1 MSHCDRLN
9 FYCDRASVCFRR
21 SSPQTVARHHCP
33 DCHPDP
39 ATDHRSPRYRLSM
52 EAGPCSQGTT
62 YQTQPHQGRV
72 RRGWI
77 LCDDGLVSQVKQGP
91 WTLISIARLSVLS
104 PEHVTTKPGLS
115 RSTIWQLSIIVFVTF
130 EMWNFNLVSFE
141 FLLKSAFNFPF
152 FVNNTIFKKKIEL
165 QINLFLFLFI
175 FNFNSIGSSCHGIG
189 SSFFHIKLNKRP
201 TGQQ

>member
-1 MSHCDRLN
+1 MLNTKIRVWDIKFSFLMSHCDRLN

-21 SSPQTVARHHCP
+21 CSPQTVARHHCP

-62 YQTQPHQGRV
+62 YQTQHHQGRV

-77 LCDDGLVSQVKQGP
+77 LCDDGLVSQVKQRP

-130 EMWNFNLVSFE
+130 RDVKFQSC
-141 FLLKSAFNFPF
+141 
-152 FVNNTIFKKKIEL
+152 FVWISSKKCI
-165 QINLFLFLFI
+165 
-175 FNFNSIGSSCHGIG
+175 
-189 SSFFHIKLNKRP
+189 
-201 TGQQ
+201 